1 MKLKQT
7 EISIQKLKN
16 NFGADM
22 VRIVEIKNVMGDE
35 LLTKELGEINYS
47 KYSKDGLSY
56 LGFDLDRDYP
66 SRRVLYIFNKGKK
79 VFVITPGDY
88 LEASKWEKV
97 EYLLKKAGNRF
108 SRLHKANPIVVFKV

>member
-1 MKLKQT
+1 MKQT

-16 NFGADM
+16 HFNAEM
-22 VRIVEIKNVMGDE
+22 VRIVEIKNVISKE
-35 LLTKELGEINYS
+35 QLEEELGVIAFA
-47 KYSKDGLSY
+47 KYSEDGVNYRGYDATIEYPRKRALELS
-56 LGFDLDRDYP
+56 FKEK
-66 SRRVLYIFNKGKK
+66 SIIVLQ
-79 VFVITPGDY
+79 PGDY